1 MEQRQVIKQMIDF
14 NQTTFGNAF
23 DAMVLLQDQFDK
35 VANTALDQIPGVP
48 AEGRKAIKN
57 WSEVFKDGR
66 KNFKQQIDSGFE
78 QAEKLFVI

>member
-1 MEQRQVIKQMIDF
+1 MEQRQVFKQMIDF

-48 AEGRKAIKN
+48 TEGRKAIKN